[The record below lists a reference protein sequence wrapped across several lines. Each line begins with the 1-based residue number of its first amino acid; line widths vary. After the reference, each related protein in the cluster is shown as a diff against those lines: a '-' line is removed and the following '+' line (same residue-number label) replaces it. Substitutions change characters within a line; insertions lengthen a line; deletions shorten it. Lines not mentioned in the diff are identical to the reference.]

1 MKFVLESKGSMYK
14 ALVLY
19 LFVLGVMSLV
29 IWQLS
34 FTWLIPIS
42 SFILL
47 VGAIWLWQAEG
58 YPLRDLG
65 LQFSISWRRNI
76 SWGFF
81 IGLILPLVLM
91 TIQAVR
97 GWITVVPTSWS
108 AANLAIVVLLAVVKM
123 AFIVA
128 LEEVIFRGYFLQ
140 RFSFSLG
147 TRLAV
152 LLSSFLWALMHLPNM
167 IRSELSP
174 LLVTIGVLTFSMVG
188 AALGIGFLRGDN
200 TLWFP
205 FGLHYGYNMSYSLTG
220 GLVGVRY
227 HAPTWWV
234 GHPAWA
240 PESGLLGLLLAVAIL
255 GVVEWSTRKRIIKL
269 TEDKEANSVVC

>member
-1 MKFVLESKGSMYK
+1 MYK
-14 ALVLY
+14 ALILY
-19 LFVLGVMSLV
+19 LFVLGVMSLAV
-29 IWQLS
+29 WQPS
-34 FTWLIPIS
+34 FIWLIPVS

-47 VGAIWLWQAEG
+47 VGTIWLWQAEG

-97 GWITVVPTSWS
+97 GWIALVLTSWS
-108 AANLAIVVLLAVVKM
+108 VASLAVIVVLAMVKM

-128 LEEVIFRGYFLQ
+128 VEEIIFRGYFLQ

-147 TRLAV
+147 TGLAV

-167 IRSELSP
+167 MHSGLS
-174 LLVTIGVLTFSMVG
+174 LFSVMIGVLTFSIVG
-188 AALGIGFLRGDN
+188 AALSIGFLRGDS

-205 FGLHYGYNMSYSLTG
+205 LGLHYGYNMSYSLTG
-220 GLVGVRY
+220 GLVVVRY
-227 HAPTWWV
+227 YAPRWWV

-240 PESGLLGLLLAVAIL
+240 PESGLLGVLLAVAIL
-255 GVVEWSTRKRIIKL
+255 GVVEWSTRK
-269 TEDKEANSVVC
+269 E

>member
-1 MKFVLESKGSMYK
+1 MYK
-14 ALVLY
+14 ALVFY

-29 IWQLS
+29 VWRPS
-34 FTWLIPIS
+34 FIWLIPVS

-58 YPLRDLG
+58 HPLRNLG
-65 LQFSISWRRNI
+65 LQFPVSWRRNI

-81 IGLILPLVLM
+81 IGLILPLALM
-91 TIQAVR
+91 AIQAVK
-97 GWITVVPTSWS
+97 GWITLVPTSWS
-108 AANLAIVVLLAVVKM
+108 VASLAVVVLLAVVKM

-128 LEEVIFRGYFLQ
+128 VEEVIFRGYFLQ

-147 TRLAV
+147 AGFAV

-167 IRSELSP
+167 MRSGLSP
-174 LLVTIGVLTFSMVG
+174 SLVMTGVLTFSIVG

-220 GLVGVRY
+220 GLVVVKY

-240 PESGLLGLLLAVAIL
+240 PESGLLGLLLAGAIL
-255 GVVEWSTRKRIIKL
+255 GVVVWCTRK
-269 TEDKEANSVVC
+269 